1 MVINET
7 YRIVPQ
13 PNALKLNMLKPNAL
27 KLNEPK
33 LNALGLR
40 SSERSEAEC

>member
-27 KLNEPK
+27 KPNALK
-33 LNALGLR
+33 LNALGLK
-40 SSERSEAEC
+40 SSEHSEAEC